1 MINKEEALSIALQVI
16 PDLFNRG
23 YKISDKISGG
33 ESGRNFPPNCWYVKY
48 SSVPLNY
55 SACGTG
61 KTMYLCIDMETGEI
75 KK

>member
-1 MINKEEALSIALQVI
+1 MINKEEALHIALQVI
-16 PDLFNRG
+16 PDLQNRG

-33 ESGRNFPPNCWYVKY
+33 ETTGKFPAGCWYIKY
-48 SSVPLNY
+48 SSVPLSH

-75 KK
+75 RK